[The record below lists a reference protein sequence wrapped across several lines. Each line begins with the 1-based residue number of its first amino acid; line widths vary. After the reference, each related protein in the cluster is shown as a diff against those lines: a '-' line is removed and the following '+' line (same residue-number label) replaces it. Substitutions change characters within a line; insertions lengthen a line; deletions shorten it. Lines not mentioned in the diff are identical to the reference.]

1 LEGFNARIF
10 QHEFDHLD
18 KILFIDRFNEA
29 DKAEN
34 QKRLDKVDFFIFL
47 NNSSTSKR
55 LQVSKIHTL
64 VFHFSTLKNMGQVVH
79 LEAEKSVPT
88 LDGGILKNG
97 RS

>member
-34 QKRLDKVDFFIFL
+34 QKRLDKVGFKLLLFPPQSMD
-47 NNSSTSKR
+47 
-55 LQVSKIHTL
+55 Q
-64 VFHFSTLKNMGQVVH
+64 
-79 LEAEKSVPT
+79 
-88 LDGGILKNG
+88 
-97 RS
+97 